1 MRVPDPASRF
11 QPEGVH
17 GPSEVI
23 DLHAHEW
30 RELHWR
36 GRPWSEAVLYEL
48 HVGTFTPSGTF
59 RAVMERLDH
68 LEQLGVTAIE
78 IMPIAAFPGAR
89 NWGYDGALLYAP
101 QSTYGRPEDLKALV
115 DSAHARGIMV
125 ILDVVYNHFGPE
137 GNYLPLYAPEFFT
150 DRHQTPWGA
159 AVDYSRTEVREFVIE
174 NALYWIHEFRMDGL
188 RLDAVHAIL
197 DDSPRHVLEEIS
209 ERVHASSAGREVHLI
224 LENEHNEV
232 WRLERIASGAVKDY
246 TAQWNDD
253 VHHVLH
259 VAVTEESAGYYADY
273 ANDDAKLGRALAE
286 GFAFQGETMKCT
298 GRPRGE
304 PSARLPPCAF
314 VSFIQNHDQVGNR
327 ALGERL
333 GMIADERALRA
344 VAAIYL
350 LLPQVP
356 MLFMGEEWNA
366 DRPFPFFCDFSG
378 DLGAA
383 VTEGRRAEFAAFPEF
398 QSLEMRERI
407 PDPQAFET
415 FESAKLD
422 WTAVNRSPHREWL
435 AWYRSIIRT
444 RHSEIV
450 PLMPRITAGGRW
462 QLLGTHAVGVQWACG
477 DCRLALVAN
486 LSRSTVSL
494 GPAAGRTLWLDG
506 AIAVDGLAEPWTV
519 RWSLH
524 QI

>member
-1 MRVPDPASRF
+1 
-11 QPEGVH
+11 
-17 GPSEVI
+17 
-23 DLHAHEW
+23 
-30 RELHWR
+30 
-36 GRPWSEAVLYEL
+36 
-48 HVGTFTPSGTF
+48 
-59 RAVMERLDH
+59 
-68 LEQLGVTAIE
+68 
-78 IMPIAAFPGAR
+78 
-89 NWGYDGALLYAP
+89 
-101 QSTYGRPEDLKALV
+101 
-115 DSAHARGIMV
+115 
-125 ILDVVYNHFGPE
+125 
-137 GNYLPLYAPEFFT
+137 
-150 DRHQTPWGA
+150 
-159 AVDYSRTEVREFVIE
+159 
-174 NALYWIHEFRMDGL
+174 
-188 RLDAVHAIL
+188 
-197 DDSPRHVLEEIS
+197 
-209 ERVHASSAGREVHLI
+209 
-224 LENEHNEV
+224 
-232 WRLERIASGAVKDY
+232 
-246 TAQWNDD
+246 
-253 VHHVLH
+253 
-259 VAVTEESAGYYADY
+259 
-273 ANDDAKLGRALAE
+273 
-286 GFAFQGETMKCT
+286 
-298 GRPRGE
+298 
-304 PSARLPPCAF
+304 
-314 VSFIQNHDQVGNR
+314 
-327 ALGERL
+327 
-333 GMIADERALRA
+333 
-344 VAAIYL
+344 
-350 LLPQVP
+350 